1 MKVDVPAEIHFF
13 GGSRLLT
20 ANSMAAKF
28 FERPFTCVS
37 EFYKVENTIMTLL
50 YE

>member
-1 MKVDVPAEIHFF
+1 MKADVLAEFYFF

-20 ANSMAAKF
+20 ASSMAAKF

-37 EFYKVENTIMTLL
+37 EFFKVNSH
-50 YE
+50 